1 MKKPT
6 KIVMSF
12 LFILLFV
19 SMISTAIYMSFAEK
33 TQQQT
38 QTADRKPEQASQT
51 EVPRVPKNTQ
61 QTQQDT
67 QQISEDT
74 KQTPEDTQQI
84 SEEIAEQTPQI
95 DWVQYSTMDF
105 YDGSFPKI
113 GVCAVTA
120 PIGENIVSAFYHSI
134 PEYETVLY
142 YDTIENNIQKL
153 LSGEYDIILSPF
165 LSDDLLALQQ
175 QYYTELE
182 LIPIANEAIVFLV
195 SNKNSLQNLYLEDI
209 QNIYSGSITNW
220 ENFTREE
227 EDIVAYQKP
236 ENSLIQYLFHSLVL
250 SKSSVMEPPHQIKIN
265 ENRELEKA
273 TSYYDGGEYAI
284 AYDTYYYASNML
296 FDYNI
301 KMLAIDGIY
310 PTKRNIKRGIYPIM
324 TNYYAIVRTNSNANS
339 PERTLVQYLT
349 SLTGQQLIEQSG
361 YIPLN

>member
-1 MKKPT
+1 MKKST
-6 KIVMSF
+6 KIVIYF
-12 LFILLFV
+12 LFVLLFV
-19 SMISTAIYMSFAEK
+19 SMVSTAIYMSFAEK

-38 QTADRKPEQASQT
+38 QTADKMPEQTPKIDLQKTVQNTEENDEQT
-51 EVPRVPKNTQ
+51 PQNTEQ
-61 QTQQDT
+61 MT
-67 QQISEDT
+67 EDT
-74 KQTPEDTQQI
+74 EQTA
-84 SEEIAEQTPQI
+84 EEITEQTPQI
-95 DWVQYSTMDF
+95 DWTQFSTTDF

>member
-1 MKKPT
+1 M
-6 KIVMSF
+6 
-12 LFILLFV
+12 
-19 SMISTAIYMSFAEK
+19 
-33 TQQQT
+33 
-38 QTADRKPEQASQT
+38 
-51 EVPRVPKNTQ
+51 
-61 QTQQDT
+61 
-67 QQISEDT
+67 
-74 KQTPEDTQQI
+74 
-84 SEEIAEQTPQI
+84 
-95 DWVQYSTMDF
+95 
-105 YDGSFPKI
+105 
-113 GVCAVTA
+113 
-120 PIGENIVSAFYHSI
+120 
-134 PEYETVLY
+134 
-142 YDTIENNIQKL
+142 
-153 LSGEYDIILSPF
+153 
-165 LSDDLLALQQ
+165 
-175 QYYTELE
+175 
-182 LIPIANEAIVFLV
+182 
-195 SNKNSLQNLYLEDI
+195 QNLYLEDI

>member
-19 SMISTAIYMSFAEK
+19 SMVSTAIYMSFVEK

-38 QTADRKPEQASQT
+38 QTADKKIEQTPQT
-51 EVPRVPKNTQ
+51 EVQKAPKNTQ
-61 QTQQDT
+61 QAPKAEQT
-67 QQISEDT
+67 SENAE
-74 KQTPEDTQQI
+74 QTPEDVQQE
-84 SEEIAEQTPQI
+84 SENIEQTPQI
-95 DWVQYSTMDF
+95 DWIQFSTMDF
-105 YDGSFPKI
+105 YDSPFPKI

-120 PIGENIVSAFYHSI
+120 PIGENILSAFQHSI

-142 YDTIENNIQKL
+142 YDTIENNIQNL
-153 LSGEYDIILSPF
+153 LSGEYDIILSPV
-165 LSDDLLALQQ
+165 LSDNLLELQQ
-175 QYYTELE
+175 QYSAQLE

-195 SNKNSLQNLYLEDI
+195 NNKNSLQNLYLEDI
-209 QNIYSGSITNW
+209 QNIYSGNITNW

-236 ENSLIQYLFHSLVL
+236 ENSLVQYLFHSFVL
-250 SKSSVMEPPHQIKIN
+250 PKDSIMTPPHQIKPN
-265 ENRELEKA
+265 ENHELEKV

-284 AYDTYYYASNML
+284 GYDTYYYAHNML
-296 FDYNI
+296 YDYNI

-324 TNYYAIVRTNSNANS
+324 TNYYAIVRTNSDVNS
-339 PERTLVQYLT
+339 PERNLVQYLT
-349 SLTGQQLIEQSG
+349 SPTGQQLIEQSG

>member
-6 KIVMSF
+6 KIVISF

-38 QTADRKPEQASQT
+38 QTADKKTEQTPKT
-51 EVPRVPKNTQ
+51 ETQKTTQNTQ
-61 QTQQDT
+61 QTPENTEQL
-67 QQISEDT
+67 SENIE
-74 KQTPEDTQQI
+74 QTPEDMT
-84 SEEIAEQTPQI
+84 EETPQI
-95 DWVQYSTMDF
+95 DWTQFSTTDF
-105 YDGSFPKI
+105 YDGAFPKI

-120 PIGENIVSAFYHSI
+120 AIGENILSAFEHNI
-134 PEYETVLY
+134 PEHETMLY
-142 YDTIENNIQKL
+142 YDTIENNIQNL

-165 LSDDLLALQQ
+165 LSDDLLSLQQ

-227 EDIVAYQKP
+227 ENIVAYQKP
-236 ENSLIQYLFHSLVL
+236 ENSLIQYLFYSFVL
-250 SKSSVMEPPHQIKIN
+250 SKDRIMTPPHQIKQN
-265 ENRELEKA
+265 ENRELEKV

-284 AYDTYYYASNML
+284 GYDTYYYAYNIL

-324 TNYYAIVRTNSNANS
+324 TNYYAIVRTNSSTNS
-339 PERTLVQYLT
+339 PERNLVQYLI
-349 SLTGQQLIEQSG
+349 SPTGQQLIEQSG

>member
-1 MKKPT
+1 MKKST
-6 KIVMSF
+6 KIVIYF
-12 LFILLFV
+12 LFVLLFV
-19 SMISTAIYMSFAEK
+19 SMVSTAIYMSFAEK

-38 QTADRKPEQASQT
+38 QTADKMPEQTPKIDLQKTVQKT
-51 EVPRVPKNTQ
+51 EEN
-61 QTQQDT
+61 D
-67 QQISEDT
+67 E
-74 KQTPEDTQQI
+74 QTPQNTEQTA
-84 SEEIAEQTPQI
+84 EEITEQTPQI
-95 DWVQYSTMDF
+95 DWTQFSTTDF

-339 PERTLVQYLT
+339 PERTLAQYLT